1 MQYVWQH
8 RLWLP
13 TDMVT
18 TDGRRIEVIDPGLLN
33 SDSGPDFFNAKI
45 KIDGRLWA
53 GNVEI
58 HVRASDW
65 HSHGH
70 DSDPAYHSVVL
81 HVVEQDDTPILRPNG
96 ETIPQVVMPCAAD
109 FANIYDRMVRDPLS
123 ELPCARHIVELE
135 GIYITDWLTRLA
147 FERLG
152 EKADR
157 ILGYLDRAGGDW
169 GQAVFVALA
178 RALGFST
185 NSDPF
190 ELVALATPL
199 RKLMRHCDSLTSI
212 EGALFGQAGF
222 LDTLTPDAAADPYVR
237 RLVEEYTFMA
247 HKYELQRPAAL
258 AWKTGRMRPHNF
270 PHRRLATLAAMV
282 ADNFSIGYNI
292 TSVSGVEEARRLFDI
307 ELSGYWAHRFNFGEP
322 ACRTTKALSDSSVN
336 ILLINVT
343 APVLYAYGIRTG
355 RPESC
360 VLATEILQAL
370 PPEDNS
376 IIRIFTAT
384 GISCNDALTSQ
395 AIIQLRNQYCR
406 PRKCLYCRIG
416 HRYFA
421 QKAIL
426 RPV

>member
-1 MQYVWQH
+1 M
-8 RLWLP
+8 
-13 TDMVT
+13 
-18 TDGRRIEVIDPGLLN
+18 
-33 SDSGPDFFNAKI
+33 
-45 KIDGRLWA
+45 
-53 GNVEI
+53 
-58 HVRASDW
+58 RASDW

-169 GQAVFVALA
+169 GRPYSWHWHA
-178 RALGFST
+178 RSASAPTATPSGWWPSHPAAQTHAPLRLPHKHRGCSLRSGGFST
-185 NSDPF
+185 LSLPMPQPT
-190 ELVALATPL
+190 LRAPAGGGIHLHGSQIRAATAGGPGL
-199 RKLMRHCDSLTSI
+199 ENGPNEGRTTSTPPSRHPR
-212 EGALFGQAGF
+212 GNG
-222 LDTLTPDAAADPYVR
+222 
-237 RLVEEYTFMA
+237 
-247 HKYELQRPAAL
+247 
-258 AWKTGRMRPHNF
+258 GRQ
-270 PHRRLATLAAMV
+270 
-282 ADNFSIGYNI
+282 FSIGYNI

-395 AIIQLRNQYCR
+395 AMIQLRNQYCR

-421 QKAIL
+421 QKLSFGLSEKKNLHFIAIFNIFACL
-426 RPV
+426 PT

>member
-157 ILGYLDRAGGDW
+157 ILGYLDRAGGD
-169 GQAVFVALA
+169 
-178 RALGFST
+178 
-185 NSDPF
+185 
-190 ELVALATPL
+190 
-199 RKLMRHCDSLTSI
+199 
-212 EGALFGQAGF
+212 
-222 LDTLTPDAAADPYVR
+222 
-237 RLVEEYTFMA
+237 
-247 HKYELQRPAAL
+247 
-258 AWKTGRMRPHNF
+258 
-270 PHRRLATLAAMV
+270 
-282 ADNFSIGYNI
+282 
-292 TSVSGVEEARRLFDI
+292 
-307 ELSGYWAHRFNFGEP
+307 
-322 ACRTTKALSDSSVN
+322 
-336 ILLINVT
+336 
-343 APVLYAYGIRTG
+343 
-355 RPESC
+355 
-360 VLATEILQAL
+360 
-370 PPEDNS
+370 
-376 IIRIFTAT
+376 
-384 GISCNDALTSQ
+384 
-395 AIIQLRNQYCR
+395 
-406 PRKCLYCRIG
+406 
-416 HRYFA
+416 
-421 QKAIL
+421 
-426 RPV
+426 